1 MASSRAH
8 IEKATKAL
16 AAFVASSSGST
27 GTGWRLADADH
38 PVQKFADALQDPRV
52 RHQLIDLKAESVI
65 SLPEGVQWLG
75 LQNSALSNQIFIRE
89 CYLAMQTAL
98 HKYMEKKKVTKHP
111 NNIITG
117 TPGIGKSHLA
127 AVFVGQ
133 ALAKGQPVML
143 ENVHRHARDYYW
155 FEVQDGVHRVCVGG
169 TREEALKKLM
179 SPSDE
184 PRLYVVDGG
193 ARGICSVR
201 DDVTTLTFSS
211 PSKDV
216 MRDVT
221 KCLANVVLYTP
232 LFSLSE
238 LQRCKNSV
246 ARFQALQDDHVEAW
260 YNVAGGIARTCLLNA
275 SQHDT
280 IAHFII
286 RVQNYFSGITSS
298 ELKSQLANI
307 TSTGFPEGSDAVI
320 HWAVLPRVRETKRA
334 GSPEEDHL
342 RLFSKRM
349 LQIASPTVLCLALM
363 AGHVKDIMEMA
374 SFCLRNADDLARVAT
389 AGYWF
394 KALAHVSLA
403 AGGQFQC
410 RMLTQSPRASRFTLS
425 LPRCSKI
432 QHYSSAPELAEI
444 CLPSLEVFCIPTSL
458 RAAAID
464 SASSPAAWFQVTRA
478 GKHGIHRKAAF
489 DLCNAMAAQQPAALQ
504 QLVKAMGSE
513 PPSISNGQPF
523 LFFVVPRAQFDS
535 SYTTLQTY
543 TDQGKKGDVPQ
554 SALVNQA
561 VLCIDLETMATESG
575 ALAHTALAMK
585 ELSAAITAQLALQD
599 AEKAD
604 PEATSDA
611 QDQSGNLSTSMDPP
625 SPQGPSHSAE
635 DTAVI
640 MDAAGPS
647 KRKRGRP
654 SP

>member
-320 HWAVLPRVRETKRA
+320 HWAVLPRVRETK
-334 GSPEEDHL
+334 P
-342 RLFSKRM
+342 
-349 LQIASPTVLCLALM
+349 
-363 AGHVKDIMEMA
+363 
-374 SFCLRNADDLARVAT
+374 
-389 AGYWF
+389 
-394 KALAHVSLA
+394 
-403 AGGQFQC
+403 
-410 RMLTQSPRASRFTLS
+410 
-425 LPRCSKI
+425 
-432 QHYSSAPELAEI
+432 
-444 CLPSLEVFCIPTSL
+444 
-458 RAAAID
+458 ID